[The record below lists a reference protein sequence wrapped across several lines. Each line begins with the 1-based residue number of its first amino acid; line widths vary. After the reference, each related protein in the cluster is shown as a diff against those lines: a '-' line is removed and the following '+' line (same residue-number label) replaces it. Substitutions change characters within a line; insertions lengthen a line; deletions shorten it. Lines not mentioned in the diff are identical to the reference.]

1 MSATEIAT
9 ITRQYRERVAAI
21 LSPAE
26 QAAFDA
32 YQQRIEQSLAR
43 RAIAPVVPSAA
54 EQAALDTIA
63 ADTQAAALRTQLDI
77 LLRIDTP
84 PQ

>member
-1 MSATEIAT
+1 MSANEIT
-9 ITRQYRERVAAI
+9 TVTRQYRERVAAI
-21 LSPAE
+21 LSPGE

-32 YQQRIEQSLAR
+32 YQQRIEQSITR
-43 RAIAPVVPSAA
+43 RATAPVVPSPE

-63 ADTQAAALRTQLDI
+63 ADMQAAALRTQLDM
-77 LLRIDTP
+77 LLRLDTP